1 MDRRVIYL
9 KIGTNRFLT
18 VSSSTTWKKFNGAKN
33 IGQQHKILAQ
43 KVNSHESKNKYGNKK
58 EKKLVNKDF
67 SGMVH
72 S

>member
-18 VSSSTTWKKFNGAKN
+18 VSSSTTSKKFNGAKN

-43 KVNSHESKNKYGNKK
+43 KVNSHEFQRINMVTKKKKKVSKQG
-58 EKKLVNKDF
+58 L
-67 SGMVH
+67 
-72 S
+72 